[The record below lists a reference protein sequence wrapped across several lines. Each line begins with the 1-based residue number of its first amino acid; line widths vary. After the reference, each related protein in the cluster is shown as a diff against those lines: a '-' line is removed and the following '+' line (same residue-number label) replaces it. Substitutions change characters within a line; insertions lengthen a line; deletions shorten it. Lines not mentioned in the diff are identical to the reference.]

1 MHFIRSANKLAKC
14 LKAADKVIRKFY
26 RLCFAERNI
35 LVRVKYENS
44 SDAQL
49 RLQDSLYLGL
59 YELDVINGVGF
70 IWNSERRAEQYVKQ
84 QRIRKSIAEKI
95 KHMNFRFQEVKQAF
109 LEDSVSTLINC

>member
-59 YELDVINGVGF
+59 YELDVINGGWV
-70 IWNSERRAEQYVKQ
+70 
-84 QRIRKSIAEKI
+84 
-95 KHMNFRFQEVKQAF
+95 H
-109 LEDSVSTLINC
+109 LEF